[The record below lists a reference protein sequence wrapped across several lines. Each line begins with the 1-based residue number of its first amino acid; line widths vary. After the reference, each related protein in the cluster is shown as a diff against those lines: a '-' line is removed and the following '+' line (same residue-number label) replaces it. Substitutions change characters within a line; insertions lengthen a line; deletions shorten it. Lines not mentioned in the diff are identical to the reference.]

1 MTFPHKINEKQWVQA
16 LRELLSASRRQVG
29 VFRYTQPHPNIDH
42 MQSTWHSALN
52 ALLWRLIDTEM
63 AGDELVSAI
72 SRQVQNGPDAGMI
85 PNHIDWNSEVES
97 QADVTAPPLLAY
109 ATSQVYQYT
118 GDTNLLEKLYPRLA
132 AWHEWFSRQRDPHGI
147 GQVELKHQAEFV
159 VAGGA
164 VNVDS
169 IRAAD
174 LDAMARIAAEL
185 GKREDAGRWQSQ
197 AQVARNALQ
206 AAPATDPMYTV
217 TPSIL
222 SLLFGGGATEEDA
235 AGLIEALATERESAV
250 FPWLAHGDGRVSMID
265 AWLIYGGLRRYGFN
279 AVASQVAEQAF
290 RLVEAHGFH
299 EFYDAVTGEGSG
311 AAGFCASGLA
321 VELLFREKQGRPP
334 HPECLQ
340 DVG

>member
-1 MTFPHKINEKQWVQA
+1 MFGTIRRARMTVGRKIYA
-16 LRELLSASRRQVG
+16 LIFLSFVGLLGVAFLDSRELASGLNQQKQIELRHLGELALGIVKEEHAAVQTGG
-29 VFRYTQPHPNIDH
+29 V
-42 MQSTWHSALN
+42 S
-52 ALLWRLIDTEM
+52 
-63 AGDELVSAI
+63 
-72 SRQVQNGPDAGMI
+72 DA
-85 PNHIDWNSEVES
+85 D
-97 QADVTAPPLLAY
+97 AR
-109 ATSQVYQYT
+109 
-118 GDTNLLEKLYPRLA
+118 KR
-132 AWHEWFSRQRDPHGI
+132 
-147 GQVELKHQAEFV
+147 
-159 VAGGA
+159 
-164 VNVDS
+164 
-169 IRAAD
+169 
-174 LDAMARIAAEL
+174 AMARIAAEL

-299 EFYDAVTGEGSG
+299 EFYDAVTGEEVWTVSYDRAPYSSDLGVG
-311 AAGFCASGLA
+311 PRATPA
-321 VELLFREKQGRPP
+321 VADDRVYTIGITGVLMLEDGRLRQLDDLDSY
-334 HPECLQ
+334 EAE
-340 DVG
+340 VVTGRGMRG